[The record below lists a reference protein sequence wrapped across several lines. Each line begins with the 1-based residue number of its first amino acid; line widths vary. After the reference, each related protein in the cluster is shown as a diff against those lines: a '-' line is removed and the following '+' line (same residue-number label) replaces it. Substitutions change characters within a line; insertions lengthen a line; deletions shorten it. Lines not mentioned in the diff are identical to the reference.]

1 MDYYK
6 ESLKMHEE
14 HRGKMEVA
22 SKVKVANK
30 DDLSTAY
37 TPGVA
42 EPCRKIHENPEDVY
56 KYTNKSNTVAVISD
70 GSAVLG
76 LGNIGG
82 LASIPVMDGK
92 SLLFKEFAGIDAF
105 PVCLETQDVDEIVNI
120 AKNIAPTLGGINLED
135 IAAPRCFEIERK
147 LQEQVDIPV
156 FHDDQHGTAVVV
168 TAAIMNALKITGK
181 QWKNVK
187 VVINGAGAAGT
198 AIARMLL
205 AAGAGDVIVCDQIGV
220 LAKDDDRL
228 NPAQEELARM
238 TNQNLVRGTLAD
250 VMKGADVFVGVSAP
264 RIVNE
269 EMIASMAKDAIV
281 FPMAN
286 PEPEIMPD
294 LAKKAGARIVG
305 TGRSDFPNQIN
316 NVLAFP
322 GIFKGA
328 LEARAK
334 RITEDMKI
342 AAARALA
349 DIITEDELCEE
360 DVYKRQDGV
369 RKAVLDAKE
378 CFEAEGHVFQMRLV
392 PGHML
397 GMLEEAFPDQMYFS
411 EDRPNY
417 DYVYRRSDL
426 AELKGRD
433 YHSKKNHLNYFRKNY
448 SYEYV
453 PLTSGMA
460 WEAIEFVRELN
471 RSRERSGHELE
482 LLKMEEDAM
491 ADVFCHME
499 EAGYMGGAIR
509 IDGKMQALTVGGQ
522 LNLDTAVVHIEK
534 ANTNFRGLY
543 QAINNEFCRNMPD
556 STEFVNREEDMGIPN
571 LRKAKLS
578 YKPVKM
584 IEKYIAAFK

>member
-22 SKVKVANK
+22 SKVKVTNK

-342 AAARALA
+342 AAAHALA

-360 DVYKRQDGV
+360 YIIPSAFHPGV
-369 RKAVLDAKE
+369 ADAVAEAVAGAWKE
-378 CFEAEGHVFQMRLV
+378 
-392 PGHML
+392 
-397 GMLEEAFPDQMYFS
+397 
-411 EDRPNY
+411 
-417 DYVYRRSDL
+417 
-426 AELKGRD
+426 
-433 YHSKKNHLNYFRKNY
+433 
-448 SYEYV
+448 
-453 PLTSGMA
+453 
-460 WEAIEFVRELN
+460 
-471 RSRERSGHELE
+471 
-482 LLKMEEDAM
+482 
-491 ADVFCHME
+491 
-499 EAGYMGGAIR
+499 
-509 IDGKMQALTVGGQ
+509 
-522 LNLDTAVVHIEK
+522 
-534 ANTNFRGLY
+534 
-543 QAINNEFCRNMPD
+543 
-556 STEFVNREEDMGIPN
+556 
-571 LRKAKLS
+571 
-578 YKPVKM
+578 
-584 IEKYIAAFK
+584 